1 MAKEKISNIQQVLT
15 EESSS
20 CLTSD
25 RNQAEYHKMN
35 STRSDEA
42 NSTSTVQKMSN
53 IKKPIKKAIN
63 NHVLTSKGSSL
74 DKVLTKESDIS
85 FTTSRKS

>member
-1 MAKEKISNIQQVLT
+1 
-15 EESSS
+15 
-20 CLTSD
+20 
-25 RNQAEYHKMN
+25 MN

-63 NHVLTSKGSSL
+63 NQVLTSKESSL

-85 FTTSRKS
+85 FTTSKKS